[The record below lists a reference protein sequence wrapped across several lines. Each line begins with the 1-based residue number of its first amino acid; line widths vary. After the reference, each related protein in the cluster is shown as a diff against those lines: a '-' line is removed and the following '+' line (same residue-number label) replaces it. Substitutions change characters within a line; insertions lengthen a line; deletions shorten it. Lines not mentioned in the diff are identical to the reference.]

1 MARDP
6 GQQQRTDARR
16 VPLGGSGKLDHD
28 APAPAAPSSE
38 DRPDRPS
45 PRAEDAA
52 PARGETRLRL
62 ERERRA
68 AVEMLQRLG
77 VYQEQSG
84 EDEREGTGN
93 PVEEGDAAQASE
105 RRDLALMNRQRL
117 AERISRL
124 TTALER
130 LEEGGYGT
138 CEMCGEEIEPARLAA
153 LPEATTCLRCQEQR
167 EQRGAAA

>member
-1 MARDP
+1 MAQDP
-6 GQQQRTDARR
+6 AQQQRTDARR

-28 APAPAAPSSE
+28 APPATPGPGG
-38 DRPDRPS
+38 RPDRPS
-45 PRAEDAA
+45 PGLEAAA
-52 PARGETRLRL
+52 PGRGEARLRL

-68 AVEMLQRLG
+68 AVDMLQRLG
-77 VYQEQSG
+77 VFQEQPG

-105 RRDLALMNRQRL
+105 RRDLAFMNRQRL
-117 AERISRL
+117 AERIDRL

-138 CEMCGEEIEPARLAA
+138 CEVCGGEIEPARLSA
-153 LPEATTCLRCQEQR
+153 LPEAATCLRCQERR
-167 EQRGAAA
+167 EQRDAAA